1 MRSSKVHR
9 WALGIGISVVR
20 ARRAAARGPWRIS
33 RLEWHFL
40 SWTSEKKINTLNTD
54 INFMDIKNVGLLL
67 IILTLL
73 AGLAFSAEAKKYDLE
88 NDWAHA
94 TLIVDGNNI
103 EGSIYG
109 DARCGV
115 PVGDSQYETWCID
128 GVDYQFSGTMG
139 SVSYGGRRWTC
150 SRDDPCRPAGWEPAE
165 GTIDITYDGNS
176 NEIIMMIHPNGYA
189 LGKYV
194 FSISENPFNS

>member
-1 MRSSKVHR
+1 M
-9 WALGIGISVVR
+9 
-20 ARRAAARGPWRIS
+20 
-33 RLEWHFL
+33 
-40 SWTSEKKINTLNTD
+40 
-54 INFMDIKNVGLLL
+54 GLLL

-176 NEIIMMIHPNGYA
+176 NEIIMMIHPNAEGTIDITYDGNSNEIIMMIHPNGYA

-194 FSISENPFNS
+194 FSISENPIVT